1 MEIVFNL
8 AVHSF
13 SMATERKCP
22 NCNTWNKDEDYCLN
36 CNTLL
41 SPKIIEQ
48 QRELVREQQR
58 HRDPTAFDLFILR
71 WKNSKYLLLRVLYK
85 VLHTIAVIFFA
96 VASFFAWIA
105 ASPNG

>member
-1 MEIVFNL
+1 MLLILRNTL
-8 AVHSF
+8 II
-13 SMATERKCP
+13 MATERKCP
-22 NCNTWNKDEDYCLN
+22 KCKTWNKDEDYCLQ

-41 SPKIIEQ
+41 SPQIIEQ
-48 QRELVREQQR
+48 EREIEREKR
-58 HRDPTAFDLFILR
+58 RYRAPNAFDRFILR

-85 VLHTIAVIFFA
+85 VLHTIGVIFFA